1 MNVLS
6 LKSYLIGPSRVG
18 KTTTRRRLTGELKHK
33 LSPDEIVPSTGIDN
47 PLTVQLYRA
56 DASTQSAALLS
67 RSADAWLSQGLQE
80 QFQTIYSHILSTS
93 KTTTEDTDSEDAV
106 TSLIAENELE
116 FVHTKDAD
124 TSLIAKN
131 RLEFVH
137 SEDAVTS
144 LIRENGWEF
153 VQENSSLKDL
163 DSLTFM
169 NFIDIG
175 GQPEFHE
182 LLPLL
187 LHQGPA
193 LNLIFLNMSQ
203 SLDYKYNVTYEDGS
217 GSSLVQYKC
226 EFTTKEI
233 IQRALDS
240 MSSLQPI
247 VNNNEP
253 AAILIG
259 THNDKEPRA
268 DLEQSI
274 RDTFDGS
281 FIKKSVLCSVS
292 KPGEDPVRY
301 IHPLSNVRK
310 EGSSADSNDDI
321 EDLRERITTIVHDR
335 FKHEQV
341 PTATWLLY
349 LKLCTTYDP
358 TPGWC
363 SLEQCVKIAASFGI
377 SREDLT
383 KEGGIL
389 QYLHDRFGTILH
401 YQGKTRQGK
410 KLKISQRVIVNPNLI
425 MRPPAEL
432 FMTAFGAKI
441 SEHATAEE
449 IRRTGEIP
457 HRLMEKVC
465 SSDESKSTKN
475 EITTEEIVELLES
488 RYILYRNSEKKNY
501 FLPCL
506 LRPDTEEHSLD
517 SDHLNSLTYPPILLI
532 PETGYVPLGP
542 FPATVVELSRSSNW
556 ILTNRLRFRNRVRF
570 RFQLPK
576 EKPLVV
582 DFQVLPTHLELR
594 ISASSATISPRLI
607 PECRRELKECF
618 DKVLLAYPHTRGSN
632 WDFGFYCPGAKY
644 HSHPARCCTNDEPQA
659 VSCERQDCVNEHV
672 FVLEPK
678 HKCWFIVSLSHAL
691 FTS

>member
-1 MNVLS
+1 M
-6 LKSYLIGPSRVG
+6 
-18 KTTTRRRLTGELKHK
+18 
-33 LSPDEIVPSTGIDN
+33 
-47 PLTVQLYRA
+47 
-56 DASTQSAALLS
+56 
-67 RSADAWLSQGLQE
+67 LQ
-80 QFQTIYSHILSTS
+80 
-93 KTTTEDTDSEDAV
+93 DTEDAV
-106 TSLIAENELE
+106 TSLIAEN
-116 FVHTKDAD
+116 
-124 TSLIAKN
+124 
-131 RLEFVH
+131 
-137 SEDAVTS
+137 
-144 LIRENGWEF
+144 GWEF
-153 VQENSSLKDL
+153 VQENTSLIDL
-163 DSLTFM
+163 DSLTFI

-240 MSSLQPI
+240 ISSLQPI
-247 VNNNEP
+247 VNHSKP

-274 RDTFDGS
+274 PDTFGS
-281 FIKKSVLCSVS
+281 FIKESVLCSVS
-292 KPGEDPVRY
+292 KPGEEPVRY

-310 EGSSADSNDDI
+310 EGSSADSNADI

-335 FKHEQV
+335 FKHEPV
-341 PTATWLLY
+341 PTATLLLY
-349 LKLCTTYDP
+349 LKLRTTYDP

-389 QYLHDRFGTILH
+389 QYLHDRFGTIL
-401 YQGKTRQGK
+401 YYRGM
-410 KLKISQRVIVNPNLI
+410 KIGQRVIVNPNLI

-441 SEHATAEE
+441 SEHGTAEE

-457 HRLMEKVC
+457 HRLMEKLC
-465 SSDESKSTKN
+465 SSDESKSTMN
-475 EITTEEIVELLES
+475 EITTDEIVELLES
-488 RYILYRNSEKKNY
+488 RYILYRNSENKNY

-517 SDHLNSLTYPPILLI
+517 SDHLNSLTYAPILLI
-532 PETGYVPLGP
+532 PRTGYVPLGP
-542 FPATVVELSRSSNW
+542 FPATVIELSRSIVELSRSSHW
-556 ILTNRLRFRNRVRF
+556 ILADSPRFRNRVRF
-570 RFQLPK
+570 YFQLPK
-576 EKPLVV
+576 EEPLVV
-582 DFQVLPTHLELR
+582 DFQVFPTHLELR
-594 ISASSATISPRLI
+594 ISASSEAISPRLI
-607 PECRRELKECF
+607 PKCHRELKECF
-618 DKVLLAYPHTRGSN
+618 NKVLLVYPHTRGSK

-659 VSCERQDCVNEHV
+659 VFCERQGCVNKPV
-672 FVLEPK
+672 ALENK
-678 HKCWFIVSLSHAL
+678 HKCWFIVSL
-691 FTS
+691 

>member
-1 MNVLS
+1 MLS

-33 LSPDEIVPSTGIDN
+33 LSHEETSPSTGIDA

-56 DASTQSAALLS
+56 DASTQAAALLS

-80 QFQTIYSHILSTS
+80 QFQTIYSYILYKMSS
-93 KTTTEDTDSEDAV
+93 GKTATAVLQDSEDAV
-106 TSLIAENELE
+106 TSLIAEN
-116 FVHTKDAD
+116 
-124 TSLIAKN
+124 
-131 RLEFVH
+131 
-137 SEDAVTS
+137 
-144 LIRENGWEF
+144 GWEF
-153 VQENSSLKDL
+153 VQENTSLIDL
-163 DSLTFM
+163 DSLTFV

-203 SLDYKYNVTYEDGS
+203 SLDYKYDVTYEDSS
-217 GSSLVQYKC
+217 GSNLVQYKC

-240 MSSLQPI
+240 ISSLQPI
-247 VNNNEP
+247 VNHSKP

-259 THNDKEPRA
+259 THNDKEPQA

-274 RDTFDGS
+274 QDTFGS
-281 FIKKSVLCSVS
+281 FIKESVLCSVS
-292 KPGEDPVRY
+292 KPGEEPVRY

-310 EGSSADSNDDI
+310 EGSSADSNADI

-335 FKHEQV
+335 FKHEPV
-341 PTATWLLY
+341 PTATLLLY
-349 LKLCTTYDP
+349 LKLRTTYDP

-363 SLEQCVKIAASFGI
+363 SLEECVKIAASFGI

-449 IRRTGEIP
+449 IRRSGEIP

-465 SSDESKSTKN
+465 SSDESKSTMNK
-475 EITTEEIVELLES
+475 ITTEEIVELLES
-488 RYILYRNSEKKNY
+488 RYILYSNSENKNY

-506 LRPDTEEHSLD
+506 LRPDPDEHSLD

-542 FPATVVELSRSSNW
+542 FPATVVELSRSSHW
-556 ILTNRLRFRNRVRF
+556 ILADNPRFRNRVRF
-570 RFQLPK
+570 YFQLPK
-576 EKPLVV
+576 EEPLVV

-594 ISASSATISPRLI
+594 ISASSATICPRLI

-618 DKVLLAYPHTRGSN
+618 DKVLLAYPHTRGSK

-644 HSHPARCCTNDEPQA
+644 HSHPARCCTDDEPQA
-659 VSCERQDCVNEHV
+659 VFCKQRDCVSV
-672 FVLEPK
+672 VLENK